1 METQSFNL
9 FVFFVL
15 DLSADRI
22 SCSICEVV
30 LYFIPPRSRNVL
42 TSCSKLVIM
51 TRSCINCTNKQTNS
65 NSKLRLSSWTKIKGG
80 LVLLGPDSIA
90 SSWTDFWQTFNPLAF
105 SCSNFCKCVKQLK
118 TKSII
123 FSTHKVLKV
132 LLNCITMISLKCICY
147 NYNKYK
153 HYDLKDVNLNVWTWG
168 FLNTFFSLQFLNTK
182 PTQLSEIFGPVYWSR
197 TYY

>member
-1 METQSFNL
+1 METQSLNL

-42 TSCSKLVIM
+42 TSCSMLVIM
-51 TRSCINCTNKQTNS
+51 TRSCINCTNKQTDQQTDKQT
-65 NSKLRLSSWTKIKGG
+65 NSKLRVSSWTKIKGG
-80 LVLLGPDSIA
+80 LALLGPNSIA
-90 SSWTDFWQTFNPLAF
+90 SYWTDFWQTFNPLAF
-105 SCSNFCKCVKQLK
+105 ICSNFCKCVKQLK

-132 LLNCITMISLKCICY
+132 LLNWITMISSKCIFY
-147 NYNKYK
+147 NYKYIQ
-153 HYDLKDVNLNVWTWG
+153 YDLKDVNLNVM
-168 FLNTFFSLQFLNTK
+168 
-182 PTQLSEIFGPVYWSR
+182 
-197 TYY
+197 